1 MLVYSFE
8 VGDDSDAST
17 PGTEHTGSFTVTQI
31 YRTDEASIVTGRSNH
46 DPRTSAFPE
55 IKTLFPRKFH
65 LPNGWS
71 FITGSLL
78 TIACGIA
85 AFVAFV
91 AFWYILHCLRQ
102 CWNPALPPNSGL
114 PLPMVVYD
122 PPVTS
127 HAFNLDGSDLPP
139 SLVIGDE
146 NDTSRAV
153 TQYFQLAPHISNP
166 PQLAEDG
173 PSSTREVSPLLAEPE
188 ASAVKMDAFAQQ
200 SKPATETSSQIPLA
214 AHAEGSEVAKEILY
228 GDGSDGPT
236 EAYSKELS

>member
-1 MLVYSFE
+1 MSNLTIVYSFE

-17 PGTEHTGSFTVTQI
+17 PGTEYIDGFFYRTSI

-46 DPRTSAFPE
+46 DPRTSGFPE
-55 IKTLFPRKFH
+55 IKTFFPRKSH
-65 LPNGWS
+65 LPTGWS

-85 AFVAFV
+85 AFIAFV

-102 CWNPALPPNSGL
+102 CWHPTLPPNFGP

-122 PPVTS
+122 PHVTPRVL
-127 HAFNLDGSDLPP
+127 NLDGSDPPP

-146 NDTSRAV
+146 NDTPRAV
-153 TQYFQLAPHISNP
+153 TQYFQLAPRISNP

-173 PSSTREVSPLLAEPE
+173 PPSTRAGVSSVVRA
-188 ASAVKMDAFAQQ
+188 
-200 SKPATETSSQIPLA
+200 
-214 AHAEGSEVAKEILY
+214 
-228 GDGSDGPT
+228 
-236 EAYSKELS
+236 